1 MYAENFRELAR
12 VNTGTHML
20 DSGGI
25 YGRHWQRPGIPSG
38 QPLEYWDG
46 SESYPMLMV
55 STAQLLDEHL
65 EIDQAATRHFRL
77 WAAIADP
84 KDNHSWLEL
93 MGAYLDRMVAT
104 GRWDSDS
111 DGTFTDNSY
120 NWETDLDQDFQ
131 FAAPG
136 LYGDRVLVQM
146 HNGADVRGGYT
157 APVVAA
163 GELESVLCDYN
174 VRPFCQHC
182 ERGADNMYYGERDG
196 WKLRVNRQSCSVICP
211 DCKRVARCYP
221 KSA

>member
-1 MYAENFRELAR
+1 MYAANFRELAR
-12 VNTGTHML
+12 VNTGSHML

-25 YGRHWQRPGIPSG
+25 YGRHWQQPGIPSS

-55 STAQLLDEHL
+55 STAQLLDDHL
-65 EIDQAATRHFRL
+65 YIDQAATRHFRL

-84 KDNHSWLEL
+84 QDNHSWLEL
-93 MGAYLDRMVAT
+93 MGVYLDRMVAT

-111 DGTFTDNSY
+111 DGTLTDNSY
-120 NWETDLDQDFQ
+120 NWETDLDQVFQ
-131 FAAPG
+131 FAAPS
-136 LYGDRVLVQM
+136 LYGERVLIQM

-163 GELESVLCDYN
+163 GELESAICDYN

-182 ERGADNMYYGERDG
+182 GRDADNMYYGERDG

-221 KSA
+221 KG